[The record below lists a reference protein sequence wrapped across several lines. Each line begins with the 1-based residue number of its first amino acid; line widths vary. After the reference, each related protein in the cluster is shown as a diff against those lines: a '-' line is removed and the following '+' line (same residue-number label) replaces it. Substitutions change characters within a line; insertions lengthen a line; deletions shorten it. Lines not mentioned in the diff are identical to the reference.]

1 MNRRILEMKKT
12 TTKVLVICLLIMLS
26 TVLLTSINPVKS
38 QGTLFHVTL
47 MVPQP
52 NPSRQAWSL
61 VVQNSLK
68 AAGIDADRVI
78 LDWDTIYAR
87 ALTPDT
93 ATVGKTYDQGGFD
106 MLFVGYAMGI
116 DPDPFPLYDSTQFPP
131 TGQNYNLWNNS
142 ENDRLGRLIDNTT
155 DENQRLQYVKQWQE
169 LAYNE
174 VPACTIFY
182 TKEVV
187 AFDPTALAGSPFE
200 ILHYPCWPRV
210 EDWALNPSTTQTKV
224 VLAQTGP
231 APTNG
236 LNPWLTTSYYDM
248 TVWGAVF
255 DGLTQRNDTDSKQMV
270 PDLATSWEP
279 ASDQK
284 TWTVHLRQGATW
296 QDGVEFN
303 ATDVK
308 FSYESAMAADLASPV
323 GSFVQSVIG
332 SPDNIEI
339 KDKYTVVFHLPKPYA
354 YFVSSILDRNG
365 YGMMIP
371 WHVLKDI
378 PYADW
383 AKHTFNTGVGSYTV
397 NTPSGPYTAYG
408 PIGTGPYV
416 YMGYDAT
423 TKSNKMVK
431 YNNYWN
437 KDALTS
443 AGTFKIQEYYVQEI
457 DGADAAVSSLKSG
470 DVDVLDSQ
478 YHLETKIAS
487 IEKPWGDYISYDA
500 FGVQEMGFNMQHPVF
515 GTGVD
520 TPLGKQ
526 DPSRAAEAARYVRQ
540 AISHLVAR
548 QDIIDSIAH
557 GYGSPGL
564 TTPITKVTAGYDTS
578 LQPYSYDV
586 NLAKALLANAG
597 YNTGVAPTIG
607 IWQQYGIYIVTAVVV
622 VVVIAVGAVYVLRR
636 RRRAPEAQPQA

>member
-1 MNRRILEMKKT
+1 MDWRLLRVKT
-12 TTKVLVICLLIMLS
+12 TTKVFTICLLIMLG
-26 TVLLTSINPVKS
+26 TVSLTSISPAKS

-68 AAGIDADRVI
+68 EAGIDADRVI

-106 MLFVGYAMGI
+106 MLFVGYAMAI
-116 DPDPFPLYDSTQFPP
+116 DPDTFPLYDSSQFPP

-142 ENDRLGRLIDNTT
+142 ENDRLGQLIENTT
-155 DENQRLQYVKQWQE
+155 DETQRLDYVKQWQQ

-174 VPACTIFY
+174 VPASTILY

-187 AFDPTALAGSPFE
+187 AFDPTALVGSPFE
-200 ILHYPCWPRV
+200 ILHYPVWPRV
-210 EDWALNPSTTQTKV
+210 EKWVLNPDTTQTKI

-236 LNPWLTTSYYDM
+236 LNPWLTTSYYDL

-255 DGLTQRNDTDSKQMV
+255 DGLSQRNDTDSKQMV
-270 PDLATSWEP
+270 PDLATSWEV

-284 TWTVHLRQGATW
+284 TWTVHLRQDATW
-296 QDGVEFN
+296 QDGVKFN
-303 ATDVK
+303 ASDVK
-308 FSYESAMAADLASPV
+308 FSYESAMATDLASPV

-339 KDKYTVVFHLPKPYA
+339 ADEYTVIFHLPKIYA
-354 YFVSSILDRNG
+354 YFVESILDRTG

-371 WHVLKDI
+371 WHVLKDV
-378 PYADW
+378 PYTDW
-383 AKHTFNTGVGSYTV
+383 ATHTFNTGVGTYTV
-397 NTPSGPYTAYG
+397 NTPSGPYTAHG

-416 YMGYDAT
+416 YMGYAAT
-423 TKSNKMVK
+423 TKSNRMVK
-431 YNNYWN
+431 YDNYWN

-443 AGTFKIQEYYVQEI
+443 AGVFKIQEYYVQEI
-457 DGADAAVSSLKSG
+457 DGSDAAVSALKAG

-478 YHLETKIAS
+478 YHLETKISS

-500 FGVQEMGFNMQHPVF
+500 FGVQEMGFNMQHPIF

-540 AISHLVAR
+540 AINHLIAR
-548 QDIIDSIAH
+548 QDIINSILY
-557 GYGSPGL
+557 GYGSPGI
-564 TTPITKVTAGYDTS
+564 TTPITTVTAGYDTS

-586 NLAKALLANAG
+586 TLAKSLLAAAG
-597 YNTGVAPTIG
+597 YETGVAPPQG
-607 IWQQYGIYIVTAVVV
+607 FWQQYGLYIVAAVVV
-622 VVVIAVGAVYVLRR
+622 VIVIVVSVLYVLRR
-636 RRRAPEAQPQA
+636 RPR